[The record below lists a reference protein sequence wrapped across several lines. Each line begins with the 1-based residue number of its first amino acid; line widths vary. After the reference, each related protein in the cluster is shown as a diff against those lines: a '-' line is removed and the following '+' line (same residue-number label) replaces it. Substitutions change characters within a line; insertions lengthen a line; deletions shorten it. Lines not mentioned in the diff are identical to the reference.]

1 MKPRFAFS
9 ALLAAGALTFPAASQ
24 DLDVI
29 PAYHPEG
36 PGAGHLEVE
45 MDTDLTVQ
53 FSLPGLDH
61 ASSLPFAA
69 THLTLFVVGTSG
81 LPTPISLG
89 AHADLWL
96 NPVGFLIIPVP
107 STLEVPINIGFD
119 PLLVGGAVPT
129 QVFDVD
135 LLDPALELYSSDLI
149 SATLLEP
156 VPDYADE
163 MLPLASD
170 SVGTDVVT
178 YDSALNQYKF
188 THTATGGQV
197 TEYLIDLN
205 DPSVQKGSI
214 TVIETQ
220 TGIVPAIFGGFYYSQ
235 NGNSMTPT
243 VFENFGT
250 HTLLS
255 HTLTG
260 NTVRIDYQ
268 DDVPAASGVGT
279 TTHTRAIEYTLVGKS
294 LKVHG
299 FQTDN
304 GHDGDDG
311 YSSFYLGNHAALNPA
326 AQFEQVRVP
335 YMDQI
340 GINMVDKTTFV
351 QSYID
356 LFQSNAQLHTEA
368 SFWAFANLASN
379 TELMKY
385 STDTDGQC
393 KNLDETGWL
402 TVTDELS
409 DCFVRTTYPRGP
421 HADDFSNFVAVAF
434 SRQVNNDPNT
444 YTDDFHNIQR
454 MQSWGMKD
462 VLMWKTHW
470 MHFGQNRRATTHT
483 PADPTGGTDAE
494 FATAISTAV
503 NGGWRTALY
512 TDFYSLDQAQG
523 FDDNPNYSE
532 TAPVYINWDD
542 AVVDGNGNYRL
553 GYGIAEDLSI
563 PHGVMYNTRLLSPK
577 RSLKHFEREA
587 AYMTSVYGVNANYF
601 DVMTISAPD
610 LIVTGKGQNQGVI
623 SGDAKSPNDGTIKG
637 ALNSYRRLF
646 QGAANAV
653 NGPVLGEGSFWLFNR
668 RWDTF
673 YMGFLDGAWRTI
685 STGGPP
691 GDPAY
696 AGEDQP
702 IIPDYEINVVRP
714 VMPGLFGMGQYTRF
728 LKVGTHPAPYT
739 DLPIY
744 ELRATEISYGHNGYM
759 MSLSQEHNGDDYL
772 KWADQIEEYYAM
784 RSFPDEWDAATGAT
798 VEYRDATIPGG
809 WMNLTTAIK
818 TGLDLTI
825 PVVRTT
831 YDNGLVVTVNHA
843 PTNVT
848 EAGKTLPKNGWH
860 AFNPTT
866 GYLNESVLDPVSGA
880 RFDHVVCTDYEMAD
894 GSGTS
899 HDFGGAVGVTS
910 DLKVVVFNPALT
922 LTEQPNGDILVQ

>member
-1 MKPRFAFS
+1 MKPRFGFFQLIVAS
-9 ALLAAGALTFPAASQ
+9 LLAVPALGQ

-29 PAYHPEG
+29 PAYHPHG
-36 PGAGHLEVE
+36 PDAGQLEVE
-45 MDTDLTVQ
+45 MGTDLTVQ

-61 ASSLPFAA
+61 TTSLALAP
-69 THLTLFVVGTSG
+69 THLTFFVVGTSE
-81 LPTPISLG
+81 LTSSITLS

-96 NPVGFLIIPVP
+96 NPVGFLLYPVGN
-107 STLEVPINIGFD
+107 TLELPLNVPFN
-119 PLLVGGAVPT
+119 PLLIQASVPT
-129 QVFDVD
+129 QVFDID
-135 LLDPALELYSSDLI
+135 LLDPSLEIHASGLI
-149 SATLLEP
+149 RATLLDP
-156 VPDYADE
+156 VPDYADQ

-170 SVGTDVVT
+170 SLGTDVVT
-178 YDSALNQYKF
+178 FDSGANQYKF
-188 THTATGGQV
+188 THTPASGPV

-214 TVIETQ
+214 TVVETQ
-220 TGIVPAIFGGFYYSQ
+220 TGIVPAIFGGFYYTQ
-235 NGNSMTPT
+235 NGNSMTPLS
-243 VFENFGT
+243 FENFGT

-260 NTVRIDYQ
+260 NTLRMDFQ

-294 LKVHG
+294 IKVHG

-304 GHDGDDG
+304 GHTGDDG
-311 YSSFYLGNHAALNPA
+311 YSAFYLGNHAALNPA
-326 AQFEQVRVP
+326 SLFEEVRVP

-340 GINMVDKTTFV
+340 GISMVDKTNFV
-351 QSYID
+351 QSYVD

-368 SFWAFANLASN
+368 SFWAFANLSSN

-385 STDTDGQC
+385 NSDTNGQC

-402 TVTDELS
+402 TVTDDLN

-421 HADDFSNFVAVAF
+421 HANEFNNFVAVAF
-434 SRQVNNDPNT
+434 SKQTNDNTDT
-444 YTDDFHNIQR
+444 YTHDLHNVQR

-470 MHFGQNRRATTHT
+470 MNFGQNRRATTHT

-494 FATAISTAV
+494 FGTLISTAV
-503 NGGWRTALY
+503 AGGWRTALY

-523 FDDNPNYSE
+523 LDDNPNYSE

-542 AVVDGNGNYRL
+542 AVRDGNGAYRL

-587 AYMTSVYGVNANYF
+587 AVMATSYGVNANYF

-623 SGDAKSPNDGTIKG
+623 SGDASSPNDGTIKD

-646 QGAANAV
+646 AGAAAAI
-653 NGPVLGEGSFWLFNR
+653 NGPILGEGSFWLFHR
-668 RWDTF
+668 RWDTY

-691 GDPAY
+691 SNPAF
-696 AGEDQP
+696 AGQDQP
-702 IIPDYEINVVRP
+702 IIPDFEINIVRP

-728 LKVGTHPAPYT
+728 LKHGIYPIPYS
-739 DLPIY
+739 DVPIY
-744 ELRATEISYGHNGYM
+744 EMRATEISYGHNGYM
-759 MSLSQEHNGDDYL
+759 MSLSQEDNGDDFL
-772 KWADQIEEYYAM
+772 NWADQIEEYYAM

-798 VEYRDATIPGG
+798 VEYRDAAIPGG
-809 WMNLTTAIK
+809 WIDLTTAIK
-818 TGLDLTI
+818 TGLDLI
-825 PVVRTT
+825 VPVVRTT
-831 YDNGLVVTVNHA
+831 YDNGLVVTVNHSNG
-843 PTNVT
+843 NVT
-848 EAGKTLPKNGWH
+848 EAGRTLPKNGWH
-860 AFNPTT
+860 ASNPTT
-866 GYLNESVLDPVSGA
+866 GYLNESVIDPASGS
-880 RFDHVVCTDYEMAD
+880 RFDHVICADYEMAD

-899 HDFGGAVGVTS
+899 HNFGGAIGVTS
-910 DLKVVVFNPALT
+910 DLKVVIFSPAKT
-922 LTEQPNGDILVQ
+922 LIEQPNGDILVQ